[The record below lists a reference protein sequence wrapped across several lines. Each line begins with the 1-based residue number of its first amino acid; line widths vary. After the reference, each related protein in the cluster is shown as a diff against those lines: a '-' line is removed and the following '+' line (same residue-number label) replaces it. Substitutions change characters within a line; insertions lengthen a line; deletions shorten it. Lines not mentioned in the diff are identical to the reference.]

1 MSATTRP
8 DWSGVLAEC
17 EATAATAEQLLRS
30 RGQFDQ
36 DAFAQ
41 LSELDLWRLDLGPLP
56 TELLERALEVHRRQL
71 ALAAELVEATA
82 SVQLQIDMTSSTTQA
97 RKTSRFVDRTA

>member
-1 MSATTRP
+1 MTAAERR

-17 EATAATAEQLLRS
+17 EATAAAAEQLLRS
-30 RGQFDQ
+30 RSQFDP

-41 LSELDLWRLDLGPLP
+41 LTELDLWRLDLGPLP
-56 TELLERALEVHRRQL
+56 TELLERAQDVHRRQV
-71 ALAAELVEATA
+71 ALAADLVDAMA
-82 SVQLQIDMTSSTTQA
+82 SVQLQIDMTSSTTQL